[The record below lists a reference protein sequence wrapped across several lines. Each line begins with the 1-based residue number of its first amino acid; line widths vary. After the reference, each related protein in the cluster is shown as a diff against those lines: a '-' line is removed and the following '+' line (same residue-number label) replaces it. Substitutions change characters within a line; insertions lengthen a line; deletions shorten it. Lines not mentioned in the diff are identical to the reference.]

1 MTSRLLN
8 WMMPNRL
15 QPRDSLTPELGLVC
29 ITASQAVRFRTLTRK
44 RFLTFTPSEQE
55 EVLREL
61 YSSNLKRLGDA
72 IAFCATHQIR
82 LYRVIDRLF
91 PFADEPVGAAILLE
105 FGEVLKEL
113 GDRATELG
121 IRLVQHPSQY
131 VVLSSDNPEV
141 ITNSIGILQTHAWVF
156 DLLGLPQ
163 SPWAAIN
170 IHGGKGDRAERLI
183 NVIQTLPENVR
194 SRLTFEN
201 DEYAYGAT
209 EILAVCQ
216 AAGVPM
222 VFDAHHHLIHDRL
235 PSYDDPSVAAMLTAA
250 QATWPNPDWQLVHI
264 SNGREFLH
272 DPKHSDLIE
281 VMPIAYWQAPWI
293 EVEAKLK
300 EQAVQQLQQSWL
312 PQAQSATLT
321 A

>member
-1 MTSRLLN
+1 
-8 WMMPNRL
+8 MPNRL

-82 LYRVIDRLF
+82 LYRMIDRLF
-91 PFADEPVGAAILLE
+91 PFADEPVGAAILLK

-312 PQAQSATLT
+312 PQVQSATLT

>member
-1 MTSRLLN
+1 M
-8 WMMPNRL
+8 
-15 QPRDSLTPELGLVC
+15 TPELGLVC

>member
-1 MTSRLLN
+1 
-8 WMMPNRL
+8 MPNRL